1 MLDTS
6 RTIVAATPRH
16 LVQDQAAVAP
26 TRTRWWMLV
35 LFSLMYLIAY
45 LDRGII
51 SVAQPEMRAAFGLSL
66 GQMGL
71 VLAAFTWAYAL
82 GQVPVGWLGDRFGP
96 KKVLTV
102 LLAWTSTAGILTG
115 TATGLTSLFTA
126 RFLLGIGESGAFPVA
141 SRGMQLWFAPS
152 ERGRIQGITHFF
164 SRFAVAITPLT
175 AGGLL
180 LAYGWRTM
188 FYVFGAIG
196 FLWVLVFY
204 TFYRERPEDHRHV
217 NRAELAQIRGV
228 NEDGSIRTL
237 SVARP
242 VTPWRLILT
251 SPNMWWIALGYCCFF
266 FGTNFYLTWYP
277 TYLRE
282 YRGLSIVSL
291 GFWGSIPLVAGM
303 LGDVVGGWLSDIILK
318 RTGKATLARRGVAA
332 PGFLL
337 AGVFLIPAATSGGAT
352 TSILCLATS
361 FFFLE
366 WVIGPA
372 WAVPMDVGG
381 RFSGTVTGI
390 MNMAGALAA
399 SLTPIV
405 YGSLFGRGYWVAP
418 FLVSAAVLALGA
430 LIWTFL
436 IDPDRSVVERVS

>member
-1 MLDTS
+1 ML
-6 RTIVAATPRH
+6 A
-16 LVQDQAAVAP
+16 
-26 TRTRWWMLV
+26 

-51 SVAQPEMRAAFGLSL
+51 SVAQPEIRQAFGLSL

-71 VLAAFTWAYAL
+71 VLAAFTWAYAI

-102 LLAWTSTAGILTG
+102 LIAWTSTAAILTG
-115 TATGLTSLFTA
+115 AAVGLSSLFAA
-126 RFLLGIGESGAFPVA
+126 RFLLGIGEAGAFPVA

-180 LAYGWRTM
+180 VAYGWRVM
-188 FYVFGAIG
+188 FYVFGAVG
-196 FLWVLVFY
+196 FAWVLGFWW
-204 TFYRERPEDHRHV
+204 FYRERPEEHAHV
-217 NRAELAQIRGV
+217 NRAELARIRGT
-228 NEDGSIRTL
+228 NADGTINAL
-237 SVARP
+237 STEKP
-242 VTPWRLILT
+242 VTPWRQILT
-251 SPNMWWIALGYCCFF
+251 APNMWFIALGYCCFF

-282 YRGLSIVSL
+282 HRGLSVAAL
-291 GFWGSIPLVAGM
+291 GLWGSIPLLAGM
-303 LGDVVGGWLSDIILK
+303 AGDVVGGWLSDSILK
-318 RTGKATLARRGVAA
+318 RTGRARLARRGVAA

-337 AGVFLIPAATSGGAT
+337 AGAFLIPAALAADAS
-352 TSILCLATS
+352 TSILCLAAS

-381 RFSGTVTGI
+381 RFSGTVTGV

-399 SLTPIV
+399 SFTAIV
-405 YGSLFGRGYWVAP
+405 YGALFGRGYWVAP
-418 FLVSAAVLALGA
+418 FLVSAAVLAVGA
-430 LIWTFL
+430 LIWIFL
-436 IDPDRSVVERVS
+436 IDPEQTVVEG

>member
-1 MLDTS
+1 VLNPD
-6 RTIVAATPRH
+6 RTVVAESDAQPHIEGRIVPK
-16 LVQDQAAVAP
+16 P

-35 LFSLMYLIAY
+35 LFSLMYLICY

-71 VLAAFTWAYAL
+71 VLAAFTWAYAI

-102 LLAWTSTAGILTG
+102 LLAWTSSAAMMTG
-115 TATGLTSLFTA
+115 AALGLGSLFTA
-126 RFLLGIGESGAFPVA
+126 RFLLGIGEAGAFPVA
-141 SRGMQLWFAPS
+141 SRGMQLWFAPA
-152 ERGRIQGITHFF
+152 ERGRIQGVTHFF

-175 AGGLL
+175 AGGLM

-188 FYVFGAIG
+188 FYVFGAVG
-196 FLWVLVFY
+196 FLWVIAFFRL
-204 TFYRERPEDHRHV
+204 YRERPEDHPHV
-217 NRAELAQIRGV
+217 NRAELAEIRGRDTDDV
-228 NEDGSIRTL
+228 GASSLTAP
-237 SVARP
+237 S
-242 VTPWRLILT
+242 TPWRQILS
-251 SPNMWWIALGYCCFF
+251 SPNMWAIALGYCCFF

-282 YRGLSIVSL
+282 HRGLSVVAL

-303 LGDVVGGWLSDIILK
+303 LGDIVGGSLSDMILK
-318 RTGKATLARRGVAA
+318 RSGRAKVARRAVAA

-337 AGVFLIPAATSGGAT
+337 AGAFVVPAAMVADAT

-399 SLTPIV
+399 SLTAIV

-418 FLVSAAVLALGA
+418 FLVSAAVMAAGA
-430 LIWTFL
+430 LIWIFL
-436 IDPDRSVVERVS
+436 IDPEKSVVKG